1 MNLGN
6 GYVLEIANFDEC
18 YVDEFRSCLDFKDTG
33 LKKKGQMLIQYSKV
47 ERLNPFQILGS
58 VVRDAWNKYNIIS
71 KFKTRDEE
79 REVVE

>member
-1 MNLGN
+1 
-6 GYVLEIANFDEC
+6 
-18 YVDEFRSCLDFKDTG
+18 
-33 LKKKGQMLIQYSKV
+33 MLIQYSKA

-58 VVRDAWNKYNIIS
+58 IVRDAWNKYNIIS